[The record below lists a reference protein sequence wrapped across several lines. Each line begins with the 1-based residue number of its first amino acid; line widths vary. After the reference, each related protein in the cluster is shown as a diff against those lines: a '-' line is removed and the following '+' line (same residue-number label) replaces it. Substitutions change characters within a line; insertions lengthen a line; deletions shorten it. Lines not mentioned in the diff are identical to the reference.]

1 MLRVARA
8 QRTPRA
14 RSRDARPR
22 AAAPAARPRQPTPT
36 LTGRFLFLFLC
47 VPPPACA
54 SPLSASR
61 ARSILLV
68 QEPGAKLRSVAD
80 DLYMRALDGALDG
93 VLRQLG
99 ADATGLNL
107 APEASASAARAEA
120 EQQQQQRLYA
130 GMALVPAPVMA
141 SSRPPAASAALLRAV
156 LLEAE
161 EDATS

>member
-1 MLRVARA
+1 MR
-8 QRTPRA
+8 
-14 RSRDARPR
+14 
-22 AAAPAARPRQPTPT
+22 PAA
-36 LTGRFLFLFLC
+36 GLC
-47 VPPPACA
+47 FP
-54 SPLSASR
+54 SSLSASR

-120 EQQQQQRLYA
+120 EQQQQQQRLYA
-130 GMALVPAPVMA
+130 DMALVPAPVMA